1 MKSLFTF
8 LIVLICFG
16 SSRAQTISYTVPKAY
31 KTVISQDDYKQI
43 VDLSVAAI
51 GKAYPVKQV
60 KDGAVELQGKN
71 QGTINLDNLIAKC
84 LAAADKAQW
93 TSVVQDHFTN
103 LFTSVRKQAN
113 LNIQNFDTAAKY
125 LSLRIYSQQTVA
137 QRGGIDN
144 FVSKTD
150 LEGTYTMLMLDLP
163 GAFTPIPR
171 PLFAS
176 WNKSVDEVFQI
187 AQRNVNKQPV
197 QKITKSFDAT
207 GGSIE
212 ISFLGN
218 EDYAGSYALDLAN
231 NSPELVGKWGSVVA
245 IPNKGL
251 VNICR
256 ISPEEPLDFVQF
268 IQRTKALVE
277 KSYVE
282 HPQPISSRFF
292 WYYQNRFT
300 PITVT
305 TGPKGEAMV
314 VAPLG
319 LSTLMTTKK

>member
-8 LIVLICFG
+8 LIMLFCLG
-16 SSRAQTISYTVPKAY
+16 SARAQTISYTVPKAY
-31 KTVISQDDYKQI
+31 KTSISKDDYKQI

-51 GKAYPVKQV
+51 AKEYPVKQV
-60 KDGAVELQGKN
+60 KDGAVELQGRS
-71 QGTINLDNLIAKC
+71 QGTLNLDNLIAKC
-84 LAAADKAQW
+84 LAAPDKSQW
-93 TSVVQDHFTN
+93 NNVIQDHFTN
-103 LFTSVRKQAN
+103 LFASVHKQAH
-113 LNIQNFDTAAKY
+113 LNVQNFDTAAKY
-125 LSLRIYSQQTVA
+125 FSLRIYSQQTVA

-144 FVSKTD
+144 FVAKTD

-163 GAFTPIPR
+163 GAFTPISKA
-171 PLFAS
+171 LFNS
-176 WNKSVDEVFQI
+176 WNKSAAEVFQI
-187 AQRNVNKQPV
+187 AQRNVNKQPI
-197 QKITKSFDAT
+197 QKITKSFDVT

-212 ISFLGN
+212 MSFLGN

-231 NSPELVGKWGSVVA
+231 NSPELVGKWGAVVA

-256 ISPEEPLDFVQF
+256 ISPEKPVDFVQF

-277 KSYVE
+277 KSYAE
-282 HPQPISSRFF
+282 HPQPISNRFF
-292 WYYQNRFT
+292 WYYQNHFT

-319 LSTLMTTKK
+319 LSTLLTTKN